1 MTAFS
6 HLFPF
11 PLIQI
16 PPQCCPA
23 DAEFSG
29 GRGAVAAVGGHG
41 FPDNFQNALVE
52 CFRRGRL
59 LGLLYHRVRRAEQAL
74 ALQEVQDSAAPD
86 IGAVGEC
93 GERAEQ
99 VLELGVVIRPGIAAE
114 QLQRAR
120 LEGGNLFAEFQVQVV
135 QVETRKRGNLIG
147 AISERGES

>member
-1 MTAFS
+1 MCCEKKPPQLAVTAFS
-6 HLFPF
+6 RLFLF

-16 PPQCCPA
+16 PPQRCPA

-29 GRGAVAAVGGHG
+29 CCGAVAAVGGHD

-86 IGAVGEC
+86 IGAVRES

-99 VLELGVVIRPGIAAE
+99 VFKLGIVIRPGIAAE
-114 QLQRAR
+114 AYR
-120 LEGGNLFAEFQVQVV
+120 
-135 QVETRKRGNLIG
+135 
-147 AISERGES
+147 